1 MGRSTLRREQRMVG
15 TKTLCVLAIVL
26 AVACAEEASLD
37 GDAGRILSKIG
48 ESLEQGDLGEGAGA
62 PKSQLAAQNQQLEG
76 AIQAIEGGTPPPGME
91 AMLGGAGAAPS
102 GGQGAAAPGKANTE
116 SAAISKGIKMA
127 MASVKPLM
135 DKYVAT
141 ARALTDKYTALQ
153 RQYKAL
159 KAKYD
164 GRPSKASLMKSVNAA
179 KAAED
184 AKWAHKMNAADGK
197 AAEAQAAVKAADSKE
212 IDRLTAKLA
221 QCQAFVKSSAT
232 DFKVQLKMARQKAK
246 ANVQMLHN
254 QLKDMMMDELRK
266 RDKAAALKASK
277 AKIASIKKKQAAEVA
292 EKKDAEDAA
301 MENRKKIDA
310 REKVDKREAQA
321 ELKAKNAAAQEVK
334 TLNRNTV
341 MRKAR
346 VAMDEARRAAHM
358 ARTLVRNTARNLDDA
373 RLSHAKATAND
384 DIKALDKLRQHEDL
398 ARGAIESAKSKKRV
412 IARFQYSAN
421 AAKKKAEKRLNMVK
435 KQNRWDARHAA
446 TTVQLAVKA
455 RDKAKLLK
463 DKAEEAAAV
472 NGIRMP
478 KGLHVPTVPKDP
490 TPKSSG
496 ETKAEKKAVKALAG
510 NLPKAAKES
519 KKESKKKESKKKE
532 SKKKESKKKGIGLK
546 KAKKKEAKLEAKKQ
560 KLAAKAKAAKKA
572 KTESLNSGRGERKAA
587 LEKAAEEKVAAPL
600 KKVKRLLE
608 KLPSDKK
615 VAVKVAFKAD
625 QSKIEKVVAKQK
637 NEPDKEARSGL
648 RRPGTTGQF
657 KKQSRPPTAA
667 GHKTREN
674 VRIKTRKAAGEIKAI
689 IADTTAEMSVE
700 QKKAALVKAAGK
712 SLVAT
717 AKTVSAAKNST
728 KFAGKLMSAVEKDA
742 DETRK
747 KAKKFLKTD
756 SARTAAVKVQS
767 AAALAALKSNLAN
780 AKIAKAKVLRREA
793 RAQLK
798 RDGKPIP
805 ADLKKGSF
813 ASVEQ
818 RAKEATVQAK
828 DAIDTSAKNTKLVKS
843 GGDAMAAVKAKAKK
857 GKGL

>member
-26 AVACAEEASLD
+26 AVACAEGASLD

-91 AMLGGAGAAPS
+91 AMLGGAGAVPS

-116 SAAISKGIKMA
+116 SAAISKDIKTA

-164 GRPSKASLMKSVNAA
+164 GRPSKASLMKSVDAA

-254 QLKDMMMDELRK
+254 QLKDMLMDELRK
-266 RDKAAALKASK
+266 CDKAAALRASK
-277 AKIASIKKKQAAEVA
+277 NKIASIKKKQAAEVA

-310 REKVDKREAQA
+310 REKVDKREAVA

-373 RLSHAKATAND
+373 
-384 DIKALDKLRQHEDL
+384 
-398 ARGAIESAKSKKRV
+398 
-412 IARFQYSAN
+412 
-421 AAKKKAEKRLNMVK
+421 
-435 KQNRWDARHAA
+435 
-446 TTVQLAVKA
+446 
-455 RDKAKLLK
+455 
-463 DKAEEAAAV
+463 
-472 NGIRMP
+472 
-478 KGLHVPTVPKDP
+478 
-490 TPKSSG
+490 
-496 ETKAEKKAVKALAG
+496 
-510 NLPKAAKES
+510 
-519 KKESKKKESKKKE
+519 
-532 SKKKESKKKGIGLK
+532 
-546 KAKKKEAKLEAKKQ
+546 
-560 KLAAKAKAAKKA
+560 
-572 KTESLNSGRGERKAA
+572 
-587 LEKAAEEKVAAPL
+587 
-600 KKVKRLLE
+600 
-608 KLPSDKK
+608 
-615 VAVKVAFKAD
+615 
-625 QSKIEKVVAKQK
+625 
-637 NEPDKEARSGL
+637 
-648 RRPGTTGQF
+648 
-657 KKQSRPPTAA
+657 
-667 GHKTREN
+667 
-674 VRIKTRKAAGEIKAI
+674 
-689 IADTTAEMSVE
+689 
-700 QKKAALVKAAGK
+700 
-712 SLVAT
+712 
-717 AKTVSAAKNST
+717 
-728 KFAGKLMSAVEKDA
+728 
-742 DETRK
+742 
-747 KAKKFLKTD
+747 
-756 SARTAAVKVQS
+756 
-767 AAALAALKSNLAN
+767 
-780 AKIAKAKVLRREA
+780 
-793 RAQLK
+793 
-798 RDGKPIP
+798 
-805 ADLKKGSF
+805 
-813 ASVEQ
+813 
-818 RAKEATVQAK
+818 
-828 DAIDTSAKNTKLVKS
+828 
-843 GGDAMAAVKAKAKK
+843 
-857 GKGL
+857 

>member
-164 GRPSKASLMKSVNAA
+164 GRPSKASLVKSVNAA

-197 AAEAQAAVKAADSKE
+197 AAEAQAAVKAADTKE

-221 QCQAFVKSSAT
+221 QCQDFVKSSAT

-266 RDKAAALKASK
+266 RDKAAALRASK
-277 AKIASIKKKQAAEVA
+277 NKIASIKKKQAAEVA

-310 REKVDKREAQA
+310 REKVNKREAQA

-463 DKAEEAAAV
+463 EKAEEAAAV

-519 KKESKKKESKKKE
+519 KKKE

-546 KAKKKEAKLEAKKQ
+546 KAKKKEAKLEAKKK

-572 KTESLNSGRGERKAA
+572 KMESLNSGRGERKAA
-587 LEKAAEEKVAAPL
+587 TKKAAKEKVAAPL

-637 NEPDKEARSGL
+637 NEPDKEVRSGL

-657 KKQSRPPTAA
+657 KKQPRPPTAA

-813 ASVEQ
+813 ASAEQ

-828 DAIDTSAKNTKLVKS
+828 DAIDTSAKNTKPVKS
-843 GGDAMAAVKAKAKK
+843 GGDAMAAVKAKAKN

>member
-1 MGRSTLRREQRMVG
+1 MVG

-91 AMLGGAGAAPS
+91 AMLGGADAAPS

-164 GRPSKASLMKSVNAA
+164 GRPSKASLMRSVNAA

-197 AAEAQAAVKAADSKE
+197 AAQAQAAVKAADGKE
-212 IDRLTAKLA
+212 LDRLTAKLA
-221 QCQAFVKSSAT
+221 RCQAFVKASAT

-421 AAKKKAEKRLNMVK
+421 AAKKKAEKRFNMVK

-519 KKESKKKESKKKE
+519 KK
-532 SKKKESKKKGIGLK
+532 KESKKKGIGLK
-546 KAKKKEAKLEAKKQ
+546 KAKKKEAKLEAKKK

-587 LEKAAEEKVAAPL
+587 VKKAAEEKVAAPL
-600 KKVKRLLE
+600 KKVKRLYE

-767 AAALAALKSNLAN
+767 AAALAALKFNLAN

-813 ASVEQ
+813 ASVEK
-818 RAKEATVQAK
+818 RAKEATAQAK

>member
-1 MGRSTLRREQRMVG
+1 MG
-15 TKTLCVLAIVL
+15 
-26 AVACAEEASLD
+26 
-37 GDAGRILSKIG
+37 
-48 ESLEQGDLGEGAGA
+48 
-62 PKSQLAAQNQQLEG
+62 
-76 AIQAIEGGTPPPGME
+76 
-91 AMLGGAGAAPS
+91 
-102 GGQGAAAPGKANTE
+102 
-116 SAAISKGIKMA
+116 
-127 MASVKPLM
+127 
-135 DKYVAT
+135 
-141 ARALTDKYTALQ
+141 
-153 RQYKAL
+153 
-159 KAKYD
+159 
-164 GRPSKASLMKSVNAA
+164 
-179 KAAED
+179 
-184 AKWAHKMNAADGK
+184 
-197 AAEAQAAVKAADSKE
+197 
-212 IDRLTAKLA
+212 
-221 QCQAFVKSSAT
+221 
-232 DFKVQLKMARQKAK
+232 
-246 ANVQMLHN
+246 
-254 QLKDMMMDELRK
+254 
-266 RDKAAALKASK
+266 
-277 AKIASIKKKQAAEVA
+277 
-292 EKKDAEDAA
+292 
-301 MENRKKIDA
+301 
-310 REKVDKREAQA
+310 
-321 ELKAKNAAAQEVK
+321 
-334 TLNRNTV
+334 
-341 MRKAR
+341 
-346 VAMDEARRAAHM
+346 
-358 ARTLVRNTARNLDDA
+358 
-373 RLSHAKATAND
+373 
-384 DIKALDKLRQHEDL
+384 
-398 ARGAIESAKSKKRV
+398 
-412 IARFQYSAN
+412 
-421 AAKKKAEKRLNMVK
+421 
-435 KQNRWDARHAA
+435 
-446 TTVQLAVKA
+446 
-455 RDKAKLLK
+455 
-463 DKAEEAAAV
+463 
-472 NGIRMP
+472 
-478 KGLHVPTVPKDP
+478 
-490 TPKSSG
+490 
-496 ETKAEKKAVKALAG
+496 
-510 NLPKAAKES
+510 

-546 KAKKKEAKLEAKKQ
+546 KAKKKEAKLEAKKK

-572 KTESLNSGRGERKAA
+572 QTESLNSGRGERKAA

-674 VRIKTRKAAGEIKAI
+674 VRIKTR
-689 IADTTAEMSVE
+689 
-700 QKKAALVKAAGK
+700 KAAGK

-818 RAKEATVQAK
+818 RAKEASVQAK

>member
-1 MGRSTLRREQRMVG
+1 MG
-15 TKTLCVLAIVL
+15 
-26 AVACAEEASLD
+26 
-37 GDAGRILSKIG
+37 
-48 ESLEQGDLGEGAGA
+48 
-62 PKSQLAAQNQQLEG
+62 
-76 AIQAIEGGTPPPGME
+76 
-91 AMLGGAGAAPS
+91 
-102 GGQGAAAPGKANTE
+102 
-116 SAAISKGIKMA
+116 
-127 MASVKPLM
+127 
-135 DKYVAT
+135 
-141 ARALTDKYTALQ
+141 
-153 RQYKAL
+153 
-159 KAKYD
+159 
-164 GRPSKASLMKSVNAA
+164 
-179 KAAED
+179 
-184 AKWAHKMNAADGK
+184 
-197 AAEAQAAVKAADSKE
+197 
-212 IDRLTAKLA
+212 
-221 QCQAFVKSSAT
+221 
-232 DFKVQLKMARQKAK
+232 
-246 ANVQMLHN
+246 
-254 QLKDMMMDELRK
+254 
-266 RDKAAALKASK
+266 
-277 AKIASIKKKQAAEVA
+277 KKQAAEVA

-310 REKVDKREAQA
+310 REKVNKREAQA
-321 ELKAKNAAAQEVK
+321 ELKAKNAAAQEGK

-398 ARGAIESAKSKKRV
+398 ARGAIESAKSKKRG

-472 NGIRMP
+472 TGIRMP
-478 KGLHVPTVPKDP
+478 RGLHVPTVPKDP

-510 NLPKAAKES
+510 NLPKAAK
-519 KKESKKKESKKKE
+519 KESKKDSKKKD
-532 SKKKESKKKGIGLK
+532 SKKKDSKKKGIGLK
-546 KAKKKEAKLEAKKQ
+546 KAKKKEAKLEAKKK
-560 KLAAKAKAAKKA
+560 KLAVEAKAAKKA

-587 LEKAAEEKVAAPL
+587 MEKAAEEKVAAPL

-608 KLPSDKK
+608 KLPSGKK

-657 KKQSRPPTAA
+657 KKQPRPPTAA

-818 RAKEATVQAK
+818 RAKEASVQAK
-828 DAIDTSAKNTKLVKS
+828 DAIDTSAKNTKLLKS

>member
-1 MGRSTLRREQRMVG
+1 MG
-15 TKTLCVLAIVL
+15 
-26 AVACAEEASLD
+26 
-37 GDAGRILSKIG
+37 
-48 ESLEQGDLGEGAGA
+48 
-62 PKSQLAAQNQQLEG
+62 
-76 AIQAIEGGTPPPGME
+76 
-91 AMLGGAGAAPS
+91 
-102 GGQGAAAPGKANTE
+102 
-116 SAAISKGIKMA
+116 
-127 MASVKPLM
+127 
-135 DKYVAT
+135 
-141 ARALTDKYTALQ
+141 
-153 RQYKAL
+153 
-159 KAKYD
+159 
-164 GRPSKASLMKSVNAA
+164 
-179 KAAED
+179 
-184 AKWAHKMNAADGK
+184 
-197 AAEAQAAVKAADSKE
+197 
-212 IDRLTAKLA
+212 
-221 QCQAFVKSSAT
+221 
-232 DFKVQLKMARQKAK
+232 
-246 ANVQMLHN
+246 
-254 QLKDMMMDELRK
+254 
-266 RDKAAALKASK
+266 
-277 AKIASIKKKQAAEVA
+277 
-292 EKKDAEDAA
+292 
-301 MENRKKIDA
+301 
-310 REKVDKREAQA
+310 
-321 ELKAKNAAAQEVK
+321 
-334 TLNRNTV
+334 
-341 MRKAR
+341 
-346 VAMDEARRAAHM
+346 
-358 ARTLVRNTARNLDDA
+358 
-373 RLSHAKATAND
+373 
-384 DIKALDKLRQHEDL
+384 QHEDL
-398 ARGAIESAKSKKRV
+398 ARGAIESAKSKKGV

-463 DKAEEAAAV
+463 QKAEEAAAV

-478 KGLHVPTVPKDP
+478 SLNVPKPPKDP

-510 NLPKAAKES
+510 NLPKAG
-519 KKESKKKESKKKE
+519 KESKKKE

-546 KAKKKEAKLEAKKQ
+546 KAKKKEAKLEAKKK

-572 KTESLNSGRGERKAA
+572 KMESLNSSRGERKAA
-587 LEKAAEEKVAAPL
+587 TKKAAKEKVAAPL

-648 RRPGTTGQF
+648 RRPGTTDQF
-657 KKQSRPPTAA
+657 KKQPRPPTAA
-667 GHKTREN
+667 GHKAREN

-818 RAKEATVQAK
+818 RAKEASVQAK
-828 DAIDTSAKNTKLVKS
+828 DAIDTSAKNTKPVKS
-843 GGDAMAAVKAKAKK
+843 GGDAMAAVKAKAKN

>member
-26 AVACAEEASLD
+26 AVACAGEASLD

-197 AAEAQAAVKAADSKE
+197 AAEAQAAVKAADTKE

-310 REKVDKREAQA
+310 REKVNKREAQA

-373 RLSHAKATAND
+373 RLKHAKATAND
-384 DIKALDKLRQHEDL
+384 DIRALDKLRQHEDL
-398 ARGAIESAKSKKRV
+398 ARGAIESAKSKKDV

-463 DKAEEAAAV
+463 QKAEEAAAV

-478 KGLHVPTVPKDP
+478 SLNVPKPPKDP

-510 NLPKAAKES
+510 NLPKAG

-546 KAKKKEAKLEAKKQ
+546 KAKKKEAKLEAKKK

-572 KTESLNSGRGERKAA
+572 KMESLNSSRGERKAA
-587 LEKAAEEKVAAPL
+587 MKKAAKEKVAAPL

-608 KLPSDKK
+608 KLPSDTK

-648 RRPGTTGQF
+648 RRPGTTDQF
-657 KKQSRPPTAA
+657 KKQPRPPTAA
-667 GHKTREN
+667 GHKAREN

-818 RAKEATVQAK
+818 RAKEASVQAK
-828 DAIDTSAKNTKLVKS
+828 DAIDTSAKNTKPVKS
-843 GGDAMAAVKAKAKK
+843 GGDAMAAVKAKAKN

>member
-1 MGRSTLRREQRMVG
+1 MVG

-91 AMLGGAGAAPS
+91 AMLGGADAAPS

-164 GRPSKASLMKSVNAA
+164 GRPSKASFMKSVNAA

-197 AAEAQAAVKAADSKE
+197 AAQAQAAVKAADSKE

-358 ARTLVRNTARNLDDA
+358 ARTLVRNTAHNLDDA
-373 RLSHAKATAND
+373 RLRHAKATAND

-463 DKAEEAAAV
+463 EKAEEAAAV

-519 KKESKKKESKKKE
+519 KKKE

-546 KAKKKEAKLEAKKQ
+546 KAKKKEAKLEAKKK

-608 KLPSDKK
+608 QLPSDKK

-756 SARTAAVKVQS
+756 SARTAAVKVH
-767 AAALAALKSNLAN
+767 
-780 AKIAKAKVLRREA
+780 LRPHW
-793 RAQLK
+793 QHSSL
-798 RDGKPIP
+798 I
-805 ADLKKGSF
+805 L
-813 ASVEQ
+813 
-818 RAKEATVQAK
+818 
-828 DAIDTSAKNTKLVKS
+828 
-843 GGDAMAAVKAKAKK
+843 
-857 GKGL
+857 

>member
-91 AMLGGAGAAPS
+91 AMLGGAGAVPS

-164 GRPSKASLMKSVNAA
+164 GRPSKASLVKSVNAA

-254 QLKDMMMDELRK
+254 HLKDMMMDELRK

-321 ELKAKNAAAQEVK
+321 ELKAKNAAAEEVK

-398 ARGAIESAKSKKRV
+398 ARGAIESAKSKKGV

-472 NGIRMP
+472 TGIRMP
-478 KGLHVPTVPKDP
+478 RGLQVPKAPKDP

-510 NLPKAAKES
+510 DLPKAAKESKKKKES

-532 SKKKESKKKGIGLK
+532 SKKKESKKKDSKKKGIGLK
-546 KAKKKEAKLEAKKQ
+546 KAKKKEAKLVAKKK
-560 KLAAKAKAAKKA
+560 KLAVEAKAAKKA
-572 KTESLNSGRGERKAA
+572 KTESLNSGRGERK
-587 LEKAAEEKVAAPL
+587 
-600 KKVKRLLE
+600 
-608 KLPSDKK
+608 
-615 VAVKVAFKAD
+615 
-625 QSKIEKVVAKQK
+625 
-637 NEPDKEARSGL
+637 
-648 RRPGTTGQF
+648 
-657 KKQSRPPTAA
+657 
-667 GHKTREN
+667 
-674 VRIKTRKAAGEIKAI
+674 
-689 IADTTAEMSVE
+689 
-700 QKKAALVKAAGK
+700 
-712 SLVAT
+712 
-717 AKTVSAAKNST
+717 
-728 KFAGKLMSAVEKDA
+728 
-742 DETRK
+742 
-747 KAKKFLKTD
+747 
-756 SARTAAVKVQS
+756 
-767 AAALAALKSNLAN
+767 
-780 AKIAKAKVLRREA
+780 
-793 RAQLK
+793 
-798 RDGKPIP
+798 
-805 ADLKKGSF
+805 
-813 ASVEQ
+813 
-818 RAKEATVQAK
+818 
-828 DAIDTSAKNTKLVKS
+828 
-843 GGDAMAAVKAKAKK
+843 
-857 GKGL
+857 

>member
-164 GRPSKASLMKSVNAA
+164 GRPSKSSLMKSVNAA

-197 AAEAQAAVKAADSKE
+197 AAEAQAAVKAADTKE

-310 REKVDKREAQA
+310 REKVNKREAQA

-373 RLSHAKATAND
+373 RLKHAKATAND
-384 DIKALDKLRQHEDL
+384 DIRALDKLRQHEDL
-398 ARGAIESAKSKKRV
+398 ARGAIESAKSKKGV

-463 DKAEEAAAV
+463 QKAEEAAAV

-478 KGLHVPTVPKDP
+478 SLNVPKPPKDP

-510 NLPKAAKES
+510 NLPKAG
-519 KKESKKKESKKKE
+519 KESKKKE

-546 KAKKKEAKLEAKKQ
+546 KAKKKEAKLEAKKK

-572 KTESLNSGRGERKAA
+572 KMESLNSGRGERKAA
-587 LEKAAEEKVAAPL
+587 MKKAAKEKVAAPL

-767 AAALAALKSNLAN
+767 AAVLAALKSNLAN

-793 RAQLK
+793 RTQLK

-813 ASVEQ
+813 ASVER
-818 RAKEATVQAK
+818 RAREASVQAK
-828 DAIDTSAKNTKLVKS
+828 DAIDTSSKNTKLVKS
-843 GGDAMAAVKAKAKK
+843 GGDAMAAVKAAAKK

>member
-1 MGRSTLRREQRMVG
+1 MVG

-91 AMLGGAGAAPS
+91 AMLGGADAAPS

-164 GRPSKASLMKSVNAA
+164 GRPSKASFMKSVNAA

-197 AAEAQAAVKAADSKE
+197 AAQAQAAVKAADSKE

-358 ARTLVRNTARNLDDA
+358 ARTLVRNTAHNLDDA
-373 RLSHAKATAND
+373 RLRHAKATAND

-421 AAKKKAEKRLNMVK
+421 AAKKKAEKRFNMVK

-463 DKAEEAAAV
+463 EKAEEAAAV

-519 KKESKKKESKKKE
+519 KKKE

-546 KAKKKEAKLEAKKQ
+546 KAKKKEAKLEAKKK

-608 KLPSDKK
+608 QLPSDKK

-657 KKQSRPPTAA
+657 KKQSRPPTEA

-689 IADTTAEMSVE
+689 IADTTSEMSVE

-728 KFAGKLMSAVEKDA
+728 KFAGKLMSAVDKDA

-818 RAKEATVQAK
+818 RAKEATAQAK

>member
-26 AVACAEEASLD
+26 AVACAGEASLD

-164 GRPSKASLMKSVNAA
+164 GRPSKSSLMKSVNAA

-197 AAEAQAAVKAADSKE
+197 AAEAQAAVKAADTKE

-463 DKAEEAAAV
+463 QKAEEAAAV

-478 KGLHVPTVPKDP
+478 SLNVPKPPKDP

-510 NLPKAAKES
+510 NLPKAGKE
-519 KKESKKKESKKKE
+519 EKKKE

-546 KAKKKEAKLEAKKQ
+546 KAKKKEAKLEAKKK

-572 KTESLNSGRGERKAA
+572 KMESLNSSRGERKAA
-587 LEKAAEEKVAAPL
+587 MKKAAKEKVAAPL

-648 RRPGTTGQF
+648 RRPGTTDQF

-674 VRIKTRKAAGEIKAI
+674 IRIKTRKAAGEIKAI

-747 KAKKFLKTD
+747 K
-756 SARTAAVKVQS
+756 S
-767 AAALAALKSNLAN
+767 
-780 AKIAKAKVLRREA
+780 EE
-793 RAQLK
+793 
-798 RDGKPIP
+798 IP
-805 ADLKKGSF
+805 ED
-813 ASVEQ
+813 
-818 RAKEATVQAK
+818 
-828 DAIDTSAKNTKLVKS
+828 
-843 GGDAMAAVKAKAKK
+843 
-857 GKGL
+857 

>member
-1 MGRSTLRREQRMVG
+1 MG
-15 TKTLCVLAIVL
+15 
-26 AVACAEEASLD
+26 
-37 GDAGRILSKIG
+37 
-48 ESLEQGDLGEGAGA
+48 
-62 PKSQLAAQNQQLEG
+62 
-76 AIQAIEGGTPPPGME
+76 
-91 AMLGGAGAAPS
+91 
-102 GGQGAAAPGKANTE
+102 
-116 SAAISKGIKMA
+116 
-127 MASVKPLM
+127 
-135 DKYVAT
+135 
-141 ARALTDKYTALQ
+141 
-153 RQYKAL
+153 
-159 KAKYD
+159 
-164 GRPSKASLMKSVNAA
+164 
-179 KAAED
+179 
-184 AKWAHKMNAADGK
+184 
-197 AAEAQAAVKAADSKE
+197 
-212 IDRLTAKLA
+212 
-221 QCQAFVKSSAT
+221 
-232 DFKVQLKMARQKAK
+232 
-246 ANVQMLHN
+246 
-254 QLKDMMMDELRK
+254 
-266 RDKAAALKASK
+266 
-277 AKIASIKKKQAAEVA
+277 KKQAAEVA

-310 REKVDKREAQA
+310 REKVNKREAQA

-463 DKAEEAAAV
+463 EKAEEAAAV
-472 NGIRMP
+472 TGIRMP
-478 KGLHVPTVPKDP
+478 RGLQAPKAPKDP

-510 NLPKAAKES
+510 NLPKAAKKESKKKES

-532 SKKKESKKKGIGLK
+532 SKKKET
-546 KAKKKEAKLEAKKQ
+546 KKKEAKLEAKKK
-560 KLAAKAKAAKKA
+560 KLAVEAKAAKKA

-587 LEKAAEEKVAAPL
+587 MEKAAEEKVAAPL

-657 KKQSRPPTAA
+657 KKQPRPPTAA

-767 AAALAALKSNLAN
+767 AAALAALKSNLTN

-818 RAKEATVQAK
+818 RAKEASVQAK
-828 DAIDTSAKNTKLVKS
+828 DAIGTSAKNTKLVKS

>member
-1 MGRSTLRREQRMVG
+1 MVG

-91 AMLGGAGAAPS
+91 AMLGGAGAVPS

-164 GRPSKASLMKSVNAA
+164 GRPSKSSLMKSVNAA

-197 AAEAQAAVKAADSKE
+197 AAEAQAAVKAADAKE

-266 RDKAAALKASK
+266 RDKAAALRASK
-277 AKIASIKKKQAAEVA
+277 NKIASIKKKQAAEVA
-292 EKKDAEDAA
+292 QKKDAEDAA

-310 REKVDKREAQA
+310 REKVDKREAVA

-373 RLSHAKATAND
+373 RLKHAKATAND
-384 DIKALDKLRQHEDL
+384 DIRALDKLRQHEDL
-398 ARGAIESAKSKKRV
+398 ARGAIESAKSKKGV

-435 KQNRWDARHAA
+435 KQNRWDARHTA

-455 RDKAKLLK
+455 RDKAKLLTQ
-463 DKAEEAAAV
+463 KAEEAAAV

-478 KGLHVPTVPKDP
+478 SLNVPKPPKDP

-510 NLPKAAKES
+510 NLPKAGKKES
-519 KKESKKKESKKKE
+519 KKKESKKKESKKKE

-546 KAKKKEAKLEAKKQ
+546 KAKKKEAKLEAKKK

-572 KTESLNSGRGERKAA
+572 KMESLNSSRGERKAA

-700 QKKAALVKAAGK
+700 QKKAALVKAAEK
-712 SLVAT
+712 PLVAT
-717 AKTVSAAKNST
+717 AKTVSEANNST

-767 AAALAALKSNLAN
+767 AAVLAALKSNLAN

-813 ASVEQ
+813 ASVER
-818 RAKEATVQAK
+818 RAREASVQAK
-828 DAIDTSAKNTKLVKS
+828 DAIDTSSKNTKLVKS
-843 GGDAMAAVKAKAKK
+843 GGDAMAAVKAAAKK

>member
-91 AMLGGAGAAPS
+91 AMLGGAGAVPS

-164 GRPSKASLMKSVNAA
+164 GRPSKSSLMKSVNAA

-197 AAEAQAAVKAADSKE
+197 AAEAQAAVKAADAKE

-232 DFKVQLKMARQKAK
+232 DFKVQLKMARQNAK

-292 EKKDAEDAA
+292 QKKDAEDAA

-310 REKVDKREAQA
+310 REKVDKREAVA

-421 AAKKKAEKRLNMVK
+421 AAKKKAEKLLNMVK

-519 KKESKKKESKKKE
+519 KK
-532 SKKKESKKKGIGLK
+532 KGIGLK
-546 KAKKKEAKLEAKKQ
+546 KAKKKEAKLEAKKK

-587 LEKAAEEKVAAPL
+587 MEKAAEEKVAAPL

-608 KLPSDKK
+608 QLPSDKK

-689 IADTTAEMSVE
+689 IADTTAEMSLE

-828 DAIDTSAKNTKLVKS
+828 DAIGTSAKNTKLVKS
-843 GGDAMAAVKAKAKK
+843 GGDAMAAVKAKAQK

>member
-1 MGRSTLRREQRMVG
+1 
-15 TKTLCVLAIVL
+15 
-26 AVACAEEASLD
+26 
-37 GDAGRILSKIG
+37 
-48 ESLEQGDLGEGAGA
+48 
-62 PKSQLAAQNQQLEG
+62 
-76 AIQAIEGGTPPPGME
+76 ME
-91 AMLGGAGAAPS
+91 
-102 GGQGAAAPGKANTE
+102 
-116 SAAISKGIKMA
+116 
-127 MASVKPLM
+127 
-135 DKYVAT
+135 
-141 ARALTDKYTALQ
+141 
-153 RQYKAL
+153 
-159 KAKYD
+159 
-164 GRPSKASLMKSVNAA
+164 
-179 KAAED
+179 
-184 AKWAHKMNAADGK
+184 
-197 AAEAQAAVKAADSKE
+197 
-212 IDRLTAKLA
+212 
-221 QCQAFVKSSAT
+221 
-232 DFKVQLKMARQKAK
+232 
-246 ANVQMLHN
+246 
-254 QLKDMMMDELRK
+254 
-266 RDKAAALKASK
+266 
-277 AKIASIKKKQAAEVA
+277 
-292 EKKDAEDAA
+292 
-301 MENRKKIDA
+301 
-310 REKVDKREAQA
+310 
-321 ELKAKNAAAQEVK
+321 
-334 TLNRNTV
+334 
-341 MRKAR
+341 
-346 VAMDEARRAAHM
+346 
-358 ARTLVRNTARNLDDA
+358 
-373 RLSHAKATAND
+373 
-384 DIKALDKLRQHEDL
+384 
-398 ARGAIESAKSKKRV
+398 
-412 IARFQYSAN
+412 
-421 AAKKKAEKRLNMVK
+421 AKKK
-435 KQNRWDARHAA
+435 
-446 TTVQLAVKA
+446 
-455 RDKAKLLK
+455 
-463 DKAEEAAAV
+463 
-472 NGIRMP
+472 
-478 KGLHVPTVPKDP
+478 
-490 TPKSSG
+490 
-496 ETKAEKKAVKALAG
+496 
-510 NLPKAAKES
+510 
-519 KKESKKKESKKKE
+519 
-532 SKKKESKKKGIGLK
+532 
-546 KAKKKEAKLEAKKQ
+546 

-608 KLPSDKK
+608 QLPSDKK

-813 ASVEQ
+813 ASVEK
-818 RAKEATVQAK
+818 RAKEASVQAA

>member
-91 AMLGGAGAAPS
+91 AMLGGAGAVPS

-164 GRPSKASLMKSVNAA
+164 GRPSKASLVKSVNAA

-266 RDKAAALKASK
+266 RDKAAALRASK
-277 AKIASIKKKQAAEVA
+277 NKIASIKKKQAAEVA
-292 EKKDAEDAA
+292 QKKDAEDAA

-310 REKVDKREAQA
+310 HEKVDKREAVA

-398 ARGAIESAKSKKRV
+398 ARGAIETAKSKKRV

-463 DKAEEAAAV
+463 QKAEEAAAV

-478 KGLHVPTVPKDP
+478 SLNVPKPPKDP

-510 NLPKAAKES
+510 NLPKAD
-519 KKESKKKESKKKE
+519 
-532 SKKKESKKKGIGLK
+532 KKESKKKGIGLK
-546 KAKKKEAKLEAKKQ
+546 KAKKKEAKLEAKKK

-587 LEKAAEEKVAAPL
+587 LEKAAKEKVAAPL

-648 RRPGTTGQF
+648 RRPGTTDQF

-689 IADTTAEMSVE
+689 IADTTAEMSLE

-756 SARTAAVKVQS
+756 SA
-767 AAALAALKSNLAN
+767 L
-780 AKIAKAKVLRREA
+780 
-793 RAQLK
+793 
-798 RDGKPIP
+798 
-805 ADLKKGSF
+805 
-813 ASVEQ
+813 
-818 RAKEATVQAK
+818 
-828 DAIDTSAKNTKLVKS
+828 
-843 GGDAMAAVKAKAKK
+843 
-857 GKGL
+857 

>member
-1 MGRSTLRREQRMVG
+1 MVG

-91 AMLGGAGAAPS
+91 AMLGGADAAPS

-164 GRPSKASLMKSVNAA
+164 GRPSKASLMRSVNAA

-373 RLSHAKATAND
+373 RLRHAKATAND

-398 ARGAIESAKSKKRV
+398 ARGAIESAKSKKKV

-463 DKAEEAAAV
+463 EKAEEAAAV

-519 KKESKKKESKKKE
+519 KKKGSKKKESKKKE
-532 SKKKESKKKGIGLK
+532 SKKEGIGLK
-546 KAKKKEAKLEAKKQ
+546 KAKKKEAKLEAKKK

-600 KKVKRLLE
+600 KKVKRLYE

-657 KKQSRPPTAA
+657 KKQSRPPTEA

-793 RAQLK
+793 RAQLEK
-798 RDGKPIP
+798 DGKPIP

-818 RAKEATVQAK
+818 RAKEATAQAK

>member
-91 AMLGGAGAAPS
+91 AMLGGAGAVPS

-164 GRPSKASLMKSVNAA
+164 GRPSKSSLMKSVNAA

-197 AAEAQAAVKAADSKE
+197 AAEAQAAVKAADAKE

-373 RLSHAKATAND
+373 RLKHAKATAND
-384 DIKALDKLRQHEDL
+384 DIRALDKLRQHEDL
-398 ARGAIESAKSKKRV
+398 ARGAIESAKSKKGV

-421 AAKKKAEKRLNMVK
+421 AAKRKAEKRLNMVK

-446 TTVQLAVKA
+446 TTVQLAIKA

-463 DKAEEAAAV
+463 QKAEEAAAV

-478 KGLHVPTVPKDP
+478 SLNVPKPPKDP

-510 NLPKAAKES
+510 NLPKAG

-546 KAKKKEAKLEAKKQ
+546 KAKKKEAKLEAKKK

-572 KTESLNSGRGERKAA
+572 KTESLNSSRGERKAA

-648 RRPGTTGQF
+648 RRPGTTDQF
-657 KKQSRPPTAA
+657 KKQPRPPTAA

-717 AKTVSAAKNST
+717 AKTVSEANNST

-767 AAALAALKSNLAN
+767 AAVLAALKSNLAN

-813 ASVEQ
+813 ASVER
-818 RAKEATVQAK
+818 RAREASVQAK
-828 DAIDTSAKNTKLVKS
+828 DAIGTSAKNTKLVKS

>member
-1 MGRSTLRREQRMVG
+1 MG
-15 TKTLCVLAIVL
+15 
-26 AVACAEEASLD
+26 
-37 GDAGRILSKIG
+37 
-48 ESLEQGDLGEGAGA
+48 
-62 PKSQLAAQNQQLEG
+62 
-76 AIQAIEGGTPPPGME
+76 
-91 AMLGGAGAAPS
+91 
-102 GGQGAAAPGKANTE
+102 
-116 SAAISKGIKMA
+116 
-127 MASVKPLM
+127 
-135 DKYVAT
+135 
-141 ARALTDKYTALQ
+141 
-153 RQYKAL
+153 
-159 KAKYD
+159 
-164 GRPSKASLMKSVNAA
+164 
-179 KAAED
+179 
-184 AKWAHKMNAADGK
+184 
-197 AAEAQAAVKAADSKE
+197 
-212 IDRLTAKLA
+212 
-221 QCQAFVKSSAT
+221 
-232 DFKVQLKMARQKAK
+232 
-246 ANVQMLHN
+246 
-254 QLKDMMMDELRK
+254 
-266 RDKAAALKASK
+266 
-277 AKIASIKKKQAAEVA
+277 
-292 EKKDAEDAA
+292 
-301 MENRKKIDA
+301 
-310 REKVDKREAQA
+310 
-321 ELKAKNAAAQEVK
+321 
-334 TLNRNTV
+334 
-341 MRKAR
+341 
-346 VAMDEARRAAHM
+346 
-358 ARTLVRNTARNLDDA
+358 
-373 RLSHAKATAND
+373 
-384 DIKALDKLRQHEDL
+384 
-398 ARGAIESAKSKKRV
+398 
-412 IARFQYSAN
+412 
-421 AAKKKAEKRLNMVK
+421 
-435 KQNRWDARHAA
+435 
-446 TTVQLAVKA
+446 
-455 RDKAKLLK
+455 KAKLLK

-472 NGIRMP
+472 TGIRMP
-478 KGLHVPTVPKDP
+478 RGLQVPKAPKDP

-510 NLPKAAKES
+510 NLPKAAKKESKKKES

-532 SKKKESKKKGIGLK
+532 SKKKESKKKDSKKKDSKKKDSKKKGIGLK
-546 KAKKKEAKLEAKKQ
+546 KAKKKEAKLEAKKK

-818 RAKEATVQAK
+818 RAKEATAQAK